1 MSERHA
7 VQQRIDAVVRRQ
19 HGLVSRR
26 QAMALGFSRRMI
38 DGRLHSGSWISAA
51 PGVYRA
57 ATVELTFRRHCL
69 AGSLWAAPDGLVSR
83 DAAGAVWSYEGVARP
98 RRIDITFPQPGRPAP
113 AGCGFRMHW
122 TNDLL
127 DEDRALVDGIALTS
141 PLRTAL
147 DLAWG
152 RSDLAFELILEDGLR
167 RRLFTPTQ
175 LADRADRYCGP
186 GVDGSARVR
195 RTLAV
200 RGATTTDSG
209 WELRLV
215 RVLTRSGLPEPMR
228 QIPIR
233 TSLGVLHPDVGFPGP
248 PAVVF
253 EYDSERWH
261 SSVRQ
266 RQRDARRRNAL
277 RAVGVTVVE
286 VNAATLRSP
295 AEFIALVRRI
305 LPPVPRLIGS
315 DHFAGGEIR

>member
-1 MSERHA
+1 
-7 VQQRIDAVVRRQ
+7 
-19 HGLVSRR
+19 
-26 QAMALGFSRRMI
+26 MI
-38 DGRLHSGSWISAA
+38 DGRLHSGAWMLAA

-57 ATVELTFRRHCL
+57 ATVEASFLQRCLT
-69 AGSLWAAPDGLVSR
+69 GSLWAAPAGLVSR
-83 DAAGAVWSYEGVARP
+83 DSAGAVWSYEGVTRP
-98 RRIDITFPQPGRPAP
+98 RRIDITFPKRGRPAP
-113 AGCGFRMHW
+113 NGCGFRVHW
-122 TNDLL
+122 TNDLP

-147 DLAWG
+147 DLAWD
-152 RSDLAFELILEDGLR
+152 RSDLGFELILEDALR

-175 LADRADRYCGP
+175 LVDRADRYCGS

-195 RTLAV
+195 RLVAA
-200 RGATTTDSG
+200 RGPTTTDSG

-215 RVLTRSGLPEPMR
+215 RVLTRAGFPEPTR

-295 AEFIALVRRI
+295 AGFIALVRRI
-305 LPPVPRLIGS
+305 RTPVPRLIGS
-315 DHFAGGEIR
+315 DHFAGGETR